1 MLPNPR
7 NNDPLVVQVL
17 REHRNRLDGMEAS
30 LMDDMG
36 RRWLGIERRLES
48 DISALA
54 NEMARRA
61 AQGETITPAM
71 AYRSERYK
79 ILQRQ
84 IQAEVMKYNKD
95 YAVDYISGAQERY
108 ATLGL
113 QASQDALVSMYP
125 SPLSAQFNRINLDAV
140 NDMIGF
146 AGDGSPLYKLLKE
159 DYPVTTD
166 GIVDALIDGLVR
178 GQNPTQTARAM
189 VEAMGSGLDR
199 ALTIARTETLRAYRT
214 ASVEQYRQ
222 SGVTSGFKR
231 LVARD
236 EACLACLVLDGE
248 VYELEAEFDD
258 HPNGRC
264 TVVPIIAGMDEPQWQ
279 TGQEWLA
286 EQSEERQ
293 REIMGNTRFDLW
305 RGGVPLD
312 AFATKTHSDVW
323 GDTPA
328 IVNIRDLS
336 TGDE

>member
-1 MLPNPR
+1 MLPEPR
-7 NNDPLVVQVL
+7 AEDPLVVQVL
-17 REHRNRLDGMEAS
+17 REHRRLLDGAEAS
-30 LMDDMG
+30 LMQDMG
-36 RRWLGIERRLES
+36 TRWLQIEQRLES

-54 NEMARRA
+54 NEMARLRA
-61 AQGETITPAM
+61 EGKTITPTM
-71 AYRSERYK
+71 VYRSERYK
-79 ILQRQ
+79 ILQSQ
-84 IQAEVMKYNKD
+84 IQSEVMKYNKD
-95 YAVDYISGAQERY
+95 YAVAYISASQDRY

-113 QASQDALVSMYP
+113 NAAQDALTSMYP
-125 SPLSAQFNRINLDAV
+125 SPLSAQFNRINVDAV

-159 DYPVTTD
+159 DYPVTMD
-166 GIVDALIDGLVR
+166 GIVDALIDGVAR
-178 GQNPTQTARAM
+178 GQNPTQTARDM
-189 VEAMGSGLDR
+189 VEAMGGGLDR
-199 ALTIARTETLRAYRT
+199 ALTIARTETLRVYRT

-264 TVVPIIAGMDEPQWQ
+264 TVVPIIEGMPEPEWQ
-279 TGQEWLA
+279 TGQEWFA

-293 REIMGNTRFDLW
+293 REIMGDTRFELW
-305 RGGVPLD
+305 KSGIPLSD
-312 AFATKTHSDVW
+312 FATKTHSDVW

-328 IVNIRDLS
+328 IVPVRDLK
-336 TGDE
+336 